1 MQMAL
6 RRPISQVVKQ
16 LEAKVNLAGL
26 GDTITPQA
34 QLGLTGEQSLAKAG
48 SEPPAR
54 HQWNQWKGSCS
65 AWVSGPCLTAQ
76 PDIAVLF
83 KN

>member
-34 QLGLTGEQSLAKAG
+34 QPWLNWGAVLSKSRLRTSSPSSVELVEGVLLRLGLWAL
-48 SEPPAR
+48 PHCPA
-54 HQWNQWKGSCS
+54 
-65 AWVSGPCLTAQ
+65 
-76 PDIAVLF
+76 
-83 KN
+83 